1 MMFALCAIFLLVLSL
16 TVSAVS
22 SWYYIGQRRQTRR
35 RLLSVTKFKAQD
47 KSVSKSL
54 FGWEQEV
61 SPWLRW
67 LRRLES
73 RIDNLFGLKGKTF
86 LYLGLV
92 TSAITSWIMSGF
104 LPVYVRLALLILV
117 PTIGFLGFFW
127 LMRSMQMKQFDQAFP
142 QVLGQISRAV
152 AAGISVPQAIAQVSE
167 YQQGFLGREFELI
180 RDRLAIGIGLKQ
192 ALEQACYR
200 LPYASFHFFTVAL
213 ILNQENGGQLREVLH
228 SLGRTLHDNS
238 AIKMK
243 IKSLT
248 AEPRMTA
255 LILAS
260 LPLILI
266 SIMFFKNPTS
276 FAVLTDTPAGHNV
289 LLYVV
294 CSIALGLG
302 IINVL
307 TKVRP

>member
-1 MMFALCAIFLLVLSL
+1 MLALSAILLLGLSL
-16 TVSAVS
+16 MVSAVS
-22 SWYYIGQRRQTRR
+22 CWHYVGQRRQARR
-35 RLLSVTKFKAQD
+35 RLLSVTQTKTQD
-47 KSVSKSL
+47 KRVSESL
-54 FGWEQEV
+54 FGWERQA

-67 LRRLES
+67 LRRLAS
-73 RIDNLFGLKGKTF
+73 RIDNLFGLKGKTG
-86 LYLGLV
+86 LYLGLIA
-92 TSAITSWIMSGF
+92 SAITAWIMSGF
-104 LPVYVRLALLILV
+104 LPVSLRLILV
-117 PTIGFLGFFW
+117 LLVPIIGFLGSFW
-127 LMRSMQMKQFDQAFP
+127 LMRSLQMRQFEHAFP

-152 AAGISVPQAIAQVSE
+152 AAGISVPQAIAQVSD

-228 SLGRTLHDNS
+228 SLGRTLHDSS

-255 LILAS
+255 LILAC

-266 SIMFFKNPTS
+266 GVMFFNNPTS
-276 FAVLTDTPAGHNV
+276 FAVLTDTSTGHSV

-294 CSIALGLG
+294 SSIALGLG